1 MSTREYMLGNVAIA
15 RGIVEGGAQVISG
28 YPGTPSSE
36 IIDTLSRM
44 DDRNFYV
51 EWSVNEKVAMEV
63 AAGAAWTGVRSVVVM
78 KHVGLNVAADPLMTL
93 AYTGVKGGMIIIVAD
108 DPSCH
113 SSQNEQDSRKY
124 ADFSLVPCLDPST
137 IQEAKDIIPYAFE
150 LSEKFGIPIIFRTT
164 TRISHGK
171 SDVKQGEV
179 FENRPIA
186 HFEKLVDRWVM
197 LPKNARVRHLH
208 LLDIQDSIASEL
220 EKSPL
225 NELTINNDPQSKM
238 GIIASGIASVYAKE
252 AILNIELDASFLK
265 IGTYPVPKGLIKKI
279 LEHAETV
286 LVIEELEPVVED
298 RVKIIANEIGSGA
311 RIIGKT
317 GDFVPG
323 VGELNVELCEYAIAN
338 AFGVTKKS
346 NIADSMVDVADLVNI
361 TDIELPLRPPAM
373 CPGCS
378 HRAVYYAMKK
388 VFGNDAVYPSDI
400 GCYTLGVQ
408 SGTVETT
415 LCMGSSITLAS
426 GIYHAGEPRP
436 ICCSIGDSTFFHTG
450 MNGLMNAVYNK
461 ANITVTILDNRITAM
476 TGHQPNPGMGKTA
489 TGDVT
494 VDISI
499 KKLCLGLGAKFVEVV
514 DAYDYK
520 ATEEVFKRAKE
531 YAGTS
536 VVIAEQACVIDARR
550 AGIRLKPYII
560 DVEKCTG
567 CKQCVKF
574 GCPAIEFDAKSK
586 HAKITALC
594 TGCGVCVHICKF
606 GAISVVEQ

>member
-63 AAGAAWTGVRSVVVM
+63 AAGAAWSGVRSVVTM

-93 AYTGVKGGMIIIVAD
+93 AYTGVKGGMVIIVAD

-113 SSQNEQDSRKY
+113 SSQNEQDTRKY
-124 ADFSLVPCLDPST
+124 AEFSLVPCLDPST
-137 IQEAKDIIPYAFE
+137 IQEAKDMIPYAFE
-150 LSEKFGIPIIFRTT
+150 LSEKFEIPVIFRPT

-171 SDVKQGEV
+171 SDVESGEV
-179 FENRPIA
+179 VKNRPVA
-186 HFEKLVDRWVM
+186 HFEKLLDRWVM
-197 LPKNARVRHLH
+197 LPKNARVRHPH
-208 LLDIQDSIASEL
+208 LLGIQDGITKEL
-220 EKSPL
+220 EHSPW
-225 NELTINNDPQSKM
+225 NELTINDNNSSGSKI
-238 GIIASGIASVYAKE
+238 GIIASGIASVYTKE
-252 AILNIELDASFLK
+252 AILNLGIDVSFLK
-265 IGTYPVPKGLIKKI
+265 IGTYPVPKSLIRDM
-279 LEHAETV
+279 LDHVETV

-298 RVKIIANEIGSGA
+298 RVRIIANETGSNV

-317 GDFVPG
+317 GDFVSR
-323 VGELNVELCEYAIAN
+323 VGELNVELCEAAISN
-338 AFGVTKKS
+338 AFGMGEKTKLAESNLDEKS
-346 NIADSMVDVADLVNI
+346 GMA
-361 TDIELPLRPPAM
+361 DIELPLRPPAM

-426 GIYHAGEPRP
+426 GIYHAGESRP

-461 ANITVTILDNRITAM
+461 ANITVTILDNRVTAM

-489 TGDVT
+489 TGEPT

-499 KKLCLGLGAKFVEVV
+499 KDLCRSLGAEFVEVV
-514 DAYDYK
+514 DAYDRK
-520 ATEEVFKRAKE
+520 ATEEVFRCAKE
-531 YAGTS
+531 YDGTS

-550 AGIRLKPYII
+550 AGIRLKPYVI
-560 DVEKCTG
+560 DVDKCTG

-574 GCPAIEFDAKSK
+574 GCPAIEFDAEGKY
-586 HAKITALC
+586 AKITALC
-594 TGCGVCVHICKF
+594 TGCGVCVQICKF
-606 GAISVVEQ
+606 NAISEVGK

>member
-15 RGIVEGGAQVISG
+15 QGIVEGGAQVISG

-63 AAGAAWTGVRSVVVM
+63 AAGAAWTGVRSVVIM

-93 AYTGVKGGMIIIVAD
+93 AYTGVKGGMVIIVAD

-171 SDVKQGEV
+171 SDVKPGEV
-179 FENRPIA
+179 VENRPMA
-186 HFEKLVDRWVM
+186 RFEKLVDRWVM

-208 LLDIQDSIASEL
+208 LLNIQDSIASEL
-220 EKSPL
+220 EKSPW
-225 NELTINNDPQSKM
+225 NELTINNDPQSKI
-238 GIIASGIASVYAKE
+238 GVIASGIASVYTKE
-252 AILNIELDASFLK
+252 AILNIGLDASFLK
-265 IGTYPVPKGLIKKI
+265 IVTYPVPKGLIKKM

-298 RVKIIANEIGSGA
+298 RVKIIANEIGSDA
-311 RIIGKT
+311 RIVGKT
-317 GDFVPG
+317 GDFVPRI
-323 VGELNVELCEYAIAN
+323 GELNVELCEYAIVN
-338 AFGVTKKS
+338 AFGITEKP
-346 NIADSMVDVADLVNI
+346 NMAASMVDVGDLVNI
-361 TDIELPLRPPAM
+361 ADIELPLRPPAM

-489 TGDVT
+489 TGDTT

-499 KKLCLGLGAKFVEVV
+499 KKLCQGLGAKFVEVV

-520 ATEEVFKRAKE
+520 ATKEVFKRAKE
-531 YAGTS
+531 YVGTS

-550 AGIRLKPYII
+550 AGIRLKPYMI
-560 DVEKCTG
+560 DVGKCTG

-574 GCPAIEFDAKSK
+574 GCPAIEFDTKSK

-594 TGCGVCVHICKF
+594 TGCGVCVHVCKF
-606 GAISVVEQ
+606 GSISVVEQ